1 MPNLQTRSVHCADC
15 ASETEFLR
23 SLGLTVVGCA
33 PSGGPGQCQ
42 ITFFDPRLDGP
53 GGDAAP
59 TVLAA
64 AVAPA
69 LVATPAPP
77 ALPAALPGSLTA
89 TQARACKALL
99 NLFETGDVVGLY
111 GSVTV
116 LAGDTGQLTFG
127 RSQTTLGSGNLS
139 LLIERYAANPAARFG
154 ARLAPLLP
162 RLRAR
167 DVSLNNDEHFKN
179 ILRASADD
187 PVMRDVQDV
196 FFDDIYWQPALRACK
211 TLGVSTAL
219 GTAVVYDGHIHGSWK
234 LIRDRTIQVLGG
246 APQQVGEQAWIQSYV
261 QTRHDWLATH
271 SNTLLRKTVYRMDAF
286 ARLIA
291 LGNWGLSLP
300 MVVLNREISLPTLS
314 GLPSDA
320 FDGPAPGTRPLSLA
334 SPMLKGLDVRLLQLG
349 LSDLGVD
356 IRADAIFGKGS
367 RDAVIALQQRQGLA
381 PTGVLDAADVLR
393 LAAK

>member
-1 MPNLQTRSVHCADC
+1 MPTLQTRSVHCSDC

-23 SLGLTVVGCA
+23 SLGLTVTGCS

-42 ITFFDPRLDGP
+42 ITFFDPRLDAP
-53 GGDAAP
+53 DADAAP
-59 TVLAA
+59 AVAA
-64 AVAPA
+64 ASMAPA
-69 LVATPAPP
+69 MAVPPIAPS
-77 ALPAALPGSLTA
+77 LPAALPGSLTV

-127 RSQTTLGSGNLS
+127 RSQTTLGSGNLA

-167 DVSLNNDEHFKN
+167 DASLNNDEHFKN

-196 FFDDIYWQPALRACK
+196 FFDDVYWQPALRACK
-211 TLGVSTAL
+211 SLGVSTAL

-234 LIRDRTIQVLGG
+234 LIRDQTTQALNG
-246 APQQVGEQAWIQSYV
+246 APQQVGEQAWIQGYV
-261 QTRHDWLATH
+261 QIRHNWLATH

-300 MVVLNREISLPTLS
+300 MVVLSREISLQTMS

-320 FDGPAPGTRPLSLA
+320 FDGPAPGTRPLALA

-349 LSDLGVD
+349 LSDLGIDV
-356 IRADAIFGKGS
+356 RADAIFGKGS
-367 RDAVIALQQRQGLA
+367 RDAIIALQQRQGVP
-381 PTGVLDAADVLR
+381 PTGALDAADVLR